1 MLNKFNYK
9 KKSIP
14 KKWFFFNL
22 AIKDNRNILFS
33 LDKQVGVVFFHKNNK
48 SENSLFEKM
57 GPLVS
62 FCKKK
67 GIDFVIPFS
76 CYWARRYRAFGVLIE
91 ENDMIANNK
100 KILKV
105 LKKRFKIICKVH
117 NKIEALKKKEIAD
130 MFFISPVYPS
140 SSHPGQAPLK
150 NYIFLCLCHLLK
162 SKDIYALGG
171 MNDKNFRL
179 KNFPSVIGYG
189 GISVF
194 SK

>member
-33 LDKQVGVVFFHKNNK
+33 LDKKVGVIFFCKNNK
-48 SENSLFEKM
+48 NENSLFEKM
-57 GPLVS
+57 LPLVS

-76 CYWARRYRAFGVLIE
+76 SYWARKYKAFGVLIE
-91 ENDMIANNK
+91 KNDMIINNK

-117 NKIEALKKKEIAD
+117 NKIEAIQKKEIAD

-140 SSHPGQAPLK
+140 NSHPGEAPLK

-162 SKDIYALGG
+162 RKDIYALGG
-171 MNDKNFRL
+171 MNDKNFKL
-179 KNFPSVIGYG
+179 KNSPFVKGYG
-189 GISVF
+189 GISSF
-194 SK
+194 KK

>member
-22 AIKDNRNILFS
+22 AIKDNCNILFK
-33 LDKQVGVVFFHKNNK
+33 LDNKVGVVFYKNGK

-67 GIDFVIPFS
+67 GINFVIPFS
-76 CYWARRYRAFGVLIE
+76 SYWARKYRAFGVLIE
-91 ENDMIANNK
+91 DNDMMEKNR

-105 LKKRFKIICKVH
+105 LGKRFKIICKVH
-117 NKIEALKKKEIAD
+117 NKTEAIQKKEIAD
-130 MFFISPVYPS
+130 MFFISPVHPS
-140 SSHPGQAPLK
+140 SSHPGEAPLK
-150 NYIFLCLCHLLK
+150 NYVFLC
-162 SKDIYALGG
+162 
-171 MNDKNFRL
+171 
-179 KNFPSVIGYG
+179 
-189 GISVF
+189 GIPPTFMIFHVKISIF
-194 SK
+194 ISNLD

>member
-22 AIKDNRNILFS
+22 AIKDNCNILFE
-33 LDKQVGVVFFHKNNK
+33 LDNKVGVVFYKNGK

-67 GIDFVIPFS
+67 GINFVIPFS
-76 CYWARRYRAFGVLIE
+76 SYWARKYRAFGVLIE
-91 ENDMIANNK
+91 ENDMIANNRV
-100 KILKV
+100 LVV

-117 NKIEALKKKEIAD
+117 NIIEAIQKKEIAD
-130 MFFISPVYPS
+130 IFFISPAYPS
-140 SSHPGQAPLK
+140 SSHPGKAPLK

-162 SKDIYALGG
+162 RKYIYALGG
-171 MNDKNFRL
+171 MNDRNFKL
-179 KNFPSVIGYG
+179 KNFPFVMGYG

-194 SK
+194 KEKI

>member
-33 LDKQVGVVFFHKNNK
+33 LDKKVGVVFFYKNNK

-67 GIDFVIPFS
+67 KIDFVIPFS
-76 CYWARRYRAFGVLIE
+76 SYWARKYRAFGVLIE
-91 ENDMIANNK
+91 ENDMIENNK

-105 LKKRFKIICKVH
+105 LKKKI
-117 NKIEALKKKEIAD
+117 
-130 MFFISPVYPS
+130 
-140 SSHPGQAPLK
+140 
-150 NYIFLCLCHLLK
+150 
-162 SKDIYALGG
+162 
-171 MNDKNFRL
+171 
-179 KNFPSVIGYG
+179 
-189 GISVF
+189 
-194 SK
+194 